1 MKIALVSNIYAHGKI
16 LQEIG
21 TPLLLAAETL
31 QEIESIDVYTHLQ
44 TGGKI
49 GFTKKVNIIPIIDSN
64 RPPSYVELHRRI
76 VNGIY
81 DRVVVNSMPTSQGN
95 KNIANLLFL
104 FMPIIWA
111 RIYKINVSVLY
122 HNSPYLNDIRK
133 LGYSN
138 AVDAFRSSF
147 IKIVERRMFSS
158 LHVFF
163 LLRQYAER
171 IKKKMPN
178 AKVGWLRPGGITGFT
193 TLYLNNALNSE
204 ILVRKTNRE
213 IPVVLIYGSWG
224 PQKDIATA
232 LEAVKMTKGVF
243 RYRLVVAGDVN
254 LHFPTYTKKFESDLD
269 NYKEFID
276 ERVGYVDESELY
288 SIFINTDIIILP
300 YNSPG
305 GFSGVM
311 SISML
316 FGLYIVVP
324 EFDEYKEQ
332 ASGYG

>member
-1 MKIALVSNIYAHGKI
+1 MKVALISNICGHGRI
-16 LQEIG
+16 LQDSG

-44 TGGKI
+44 TGEKI
-49 GFTKKVNIIPIIDSN
+49 EFTKKVNIIPIIDPD
-64 RPPSYVELHRRI
+64 RPSSYVKLHSAI
-76 VNGIY
+76 VNGTY
-81 DRVVVNSMPTSQGN
+81 DKVVVNSMPTSQGS

-104 FMPIIWA
+104 ILPVIWA

-138 AVDAFRSSF
+138 AIDAVRSSF
-147 IKIVERRMFSS
+147 IKLIERRMFSS
-158 LHVFF
+158 LRVFF
-163 LLRQYAER
+163 LLRLYAER

-204 ILVRKTNRE
+204 ILVRKTDRE

-254 LHFPTYTKKFESDLD
+254 LHFPTYAKTFESYLN

-276 ERVGYVDESELY
+276 ERIGYVDESELY

-316 FGLYIVVP
+316 
-324 EFDEYKEQ
+324 
-332 ASGYG
+332 